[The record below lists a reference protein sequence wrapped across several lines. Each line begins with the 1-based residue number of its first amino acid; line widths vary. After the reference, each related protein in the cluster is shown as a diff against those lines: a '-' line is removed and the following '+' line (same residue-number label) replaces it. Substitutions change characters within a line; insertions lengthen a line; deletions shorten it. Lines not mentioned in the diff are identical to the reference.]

1 MMTEES
7 PDVVSPSR
15 RSNILLTVKLA
26 LADQIAEK
34 GFAYVGP
41 NAERSYNLNRVRFNS
56 IVRFLREDGYNPH
69 YLELEKPD
77 TEVSEMIL
85 VKVLAPAGTTQQKV
99 WANRDL
105 ILKMWADAQPQTRN

>member
-7 PDVVSPSR
+7 PEVVSPSK
-15 RSNILLTVKLA
+15 RSNILLAVKLA
-26 LADQIAEK
+26 LADKIAET

-41 NAERSYNLNRVRFNS
+41 NAERSYNLNRIRFNN
-56 IVRFLREDGYNPH
+56 IVRFLREDGYTPH

-85 VKVLAPAGTTQQKV
+85 VKVLARPGSTYRDA
-99 WANRDL
+99 WNSRDL
-105 ILKMWADAQPQTRN
+105 ILKMWADAQIPSKS